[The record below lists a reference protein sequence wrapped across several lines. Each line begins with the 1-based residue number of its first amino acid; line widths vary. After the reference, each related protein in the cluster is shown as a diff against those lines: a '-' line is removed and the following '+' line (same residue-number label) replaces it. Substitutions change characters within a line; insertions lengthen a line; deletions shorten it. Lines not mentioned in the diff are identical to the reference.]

1 MDKINLLVIIT
12 IISLFISLLLAFFL
26 VTVKTKHK
34 ISNSLFAAFL
44 IITAIDVSEPLF
56 NLTVDGPTNLG
67 MLRNTFAFL
76 QIPVFYLYVLSV
88 SYSDFK
94 LKPKHLIHLLP
105 FVLASVILLPRFY
118 LVDTASKINFII
130 NRQNWIE
137 IPFNHILFH
146 VQFIIYITA
155 VFILLR
161 KAKKLYLENNAG
173 THINSYNWLFQF
185 TVVLTFFYLI
195 VLFKNIFKFSDY
207 PQISEWIKIVLLVSQ
222 LFIICWYLFK
232 ALNNPSLFRNIDS
245 KLKLVSD
252 IVLEEKTSETLPI
265 SEKEYQEDL
274 EKLKKYMAEEK
285 PFLNPSLTIQ
295 EVSAAIGIPV
305 RNLSVLINHKLEQ
318 HFYDFVN
325 SYRIEHAME
334 ILKDSTKNKVT
345 ILEILYD
352 VGFNSKSSFNTAFK
366 KHTGN
371 TPTSYRNTLQN
382 NTLQLLVLFIV
393 TTPTYFPKEMRSNTC
408 IRSHSS

>member
-1 MDKINLLVIIT
+1 M
-12 IISLFISLLLAFFL
+12 
-26 VTVKTKHK
+26 
-34 ISNSLFAAFL
+34 
-44 IITAIDVSEPLF
+44 
-56 NLTVDGPTNLG
+56 
-67 MLRNTFAFL
+67 
-76 QIPVFYLYVLSV
+76 
-88 SYSDFK
+88 
-94 LKPKHLIHLLP
+94 LP
-105 FVLASVILLPRFY
+105 FVLATVILLPRFY

-137 IPFNHILFH
+137 IPINHILFH
-146 VQFIIYITA
+146 VQFLVYITA

-161 KAKKLYLENNAG
+161 KTKKLYLENNAG
-173 THINSYNWLFQF
+173 AHINSYNWLFQF

-207 PQISEWIKIVLLVSQ
+207 PQISEWIKIGLLVSQ

-245 KLKLVSD
+245 KLKLVAD
-252 IVLEEKTSETLPI
+252 LVLEENKSETQTI

-274 EKLKKYMAEEK
+274 QKLKKYMVEEK

-305 RNLSVLINHKLEQ
+305 RNLSVLINHKLGQ

-325 SYRIEHAME
+325 GYRIEHAME
-334 ILKDSTKNKVT
+334 ILKNTSKSKVT
-345 ILEILYD
+345 ILEILYE

-366 KHTGN
+366 KHTGS
-371 TPTSYRNTLQN
+371 TPTSYRNTL
-382 NTLQLLVLFIV
+382 
-393 TTPTYFPKEMRSNTC
+393 
-408 IRSHSS
+408 

>member
-1 MDKINLLVIIT
+1 MDKINLLVIVT
-12 IISLFISLLLAFFL
+12 IISLFISFFL
-26 VTVKTKHK
+26 TFFLLTVKTKHK
-34 ISNSLFAAFL
+34 LSNSLFAIFL
-44 IITAIDVSEPLF
+44 IITAIDTCEPLY
-56 NLTVDGPTNLG
+56 NLTVNGPTNLG

-105 FVLASVILLPRFY
+105 FVLATVILLPRFY

-130 NRQNWIE
+130 NRQNMIE

-146 VQFIIYITA
+146 VQFLVYITA

-173 THINSYNWLFQF
+173 AHINSYNWLFQF

-195 VLFKNIFKFSDY
+195 VFLKNIFKFSDY
-207 PQISEWIKIVLLVSQ
+207 PHISEWIKIGLLVSQ

-252 IVLEEKTSETLPI
+252 IILEEKNSETQTI

-274 EKLKKYMAEEK
+274 LKLKKYMVEEK

-305 RNLSVLINHKLEQ
+305 RNLSVLINHKLGQ

-325 SYRIEHAME
+325 GYRIEHAME
-334 ILKDSTKNKVT
+334 ILKDATKNKVT
-345 ILEILYD
+345 ILEILYE

-366 KHTGN
+366 KHTGS
-371 TPTSYRNTLQN
+371 TPTSYRNAL
-382 NTLQLLVLFIV
+382 
-393 TTPTYFPKEMRSNTC
+393 
-408 IRSHSS
+408 